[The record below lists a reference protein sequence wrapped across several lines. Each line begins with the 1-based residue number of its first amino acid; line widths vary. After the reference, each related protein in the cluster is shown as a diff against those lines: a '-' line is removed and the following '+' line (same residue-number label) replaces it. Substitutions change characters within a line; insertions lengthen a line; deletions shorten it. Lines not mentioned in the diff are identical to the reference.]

1 MKTLG
6 ILAVMLIAVTALRA
20 HDDSQSPN
28 DVVRLFYESV
38 RNPQPD
44 LGRDLDRLSP
54 LLTVHLNGLLEQA
67 RTADAQYT
75 NRFPQDAP
83 PFEHG
88 TCVLYGG
95 GDCDFSSYS
104 VLANKRR
111 GATAQVTVE
120 LSLKDNNRPSQPP
133 YRWRNTVMLKTE
145 RGRWVI
151 DDIRYFDGGASE
163 TLVAIVK
170 DAQGLGK

>member
-6 ILAVMLIAVTALRA
+6 ILAVMLMAVTALA
-20 HDDSQSPN
+20 APDDSQSPN
-28 DVVRLFYESV
+28 YAIRLFYESL
-38 RNPQPD
+38 RNPLPD

-67 RTADAQYT
+67 RIANALYT
-75 NRFPQDAP
+75 NRFPDEAP

-88 TCVLYGG
+88 TCVFYGG
-95 GDCDFSSYS
+95 GDRDFSSYS
-104 VLANKRR
+104 VLANKRH
-111 GATAQVTVE
+111 GETAQVTVE

-133 YRWRNTVMLKTE
+133 YRWRNIVMLKAE
-145 RGRWVI
+145 RGRWLI

-163 TLVAIVK
+163 TLIAIVK

>member
-28 DVVRLFYESV
+28 DVVRLFYESL

-67 RTADAQYT
+67 RTVDAQYT

-88 TCVLYGG
+88 TCVFYGG

-111 GATAQVTVE
+111 GATAQV
-120 LSLKDNNRPSQPP
+120 
-133 YRWRNTVMLKTE
+133 
-145 RGRWVI
+145 
-151 DDIRYFDGGASE
+151 
-163 TLVAIVK
+163 
-170 DAQGLGK
+170 